1 MNEWLGTAALLNW
14 KKTFANIKKLNMT
27 DTYEKFLQTFVI
39 FFRQT
44 FVFVP
49 KNQNNFFPSKK
60 ITMGFFGGN
69 VDATKKEEWEQ

>member
-1 MNEWLGTAALLNW
+1 MA
-14 KKTFANIKKLNMT
+14 

-60 ITMGFFGGN
+60 ITTGFFGRN
-69 VDATKKEEWEQ
+69 VDATKNEKWEQ

>member
-1 MNEWLGTAALLNW
+1 MNERLGTAALLNW
-14 KKTFANIKKLNMT
+14 KKTFANIKKLKMA

-49 KNQNNFFPSKK
+49 KNQNNFFPCKK
-60 ITMGFFGGN
+60 ISTGFFGGN
-69 VDATKKEEWEQ
+69 VDATKNEKWEQ